1 MFVANRMTKNPIVVA
16 PDDKVDEAALIMKQ
30 HGFRRLPVVDQGQVV
45 GFFSDRDLMKVTP
58 SPATTLSKYE
68 VNSLLAKMTVKE
80 IMTRK
85 VITISADAP
94 IEEAALIMYKQKIGG
109 MPVISSTNTLVGIIT
124 ETDIF
129 KAFVD
134 IMILTEPSTRITISG
149 EDAVGVIH
157 GVTTVFAD
165 LGINITSLVSTKKAS
180 EAGKYDLVVR
190 AQIDDVEAVKAK
202 LAEKGYNVISAVKI
216 G

>member
-16 PDDKVDEAALIMKQ
+16 PNDKVDEAALIMKQ

-68 VNSLLAKMTVKE
+68 VNSLLAKMAVKE

-149 EDAVGVIH
+149 EDTVGVIH

-190 AQIDDVEAVKAK
+190 AQIDNVEAVKVK

>member
-1 MFVANRMTKNPIVVA
+1 MTKNPIVVA
-16 PDDKVDEAALIMKQ
+16 PNDKVDEAADIMKK
-30 HGFRRLPVVDQGQVV
+30 HGFRRLPVVEEGQVV
-45 GFFSDRDLMKVTP
+45 GFFSDRDLMKAAP

-80 IMTRK
+80 IMTKK
-85 VITISADAP
+85 VITIHADAT
-94 IEEAALIMYKQKIGG
+94 IEEAALIMYHQKIGG

-134 IMILTEPSTRITISG
+134 IMVLTEPSTRITISG
-149 EDAVGVIH
+149 EDTIGVIH
-157 GVTTVFAD
+157 GVTRIFAEM
-165 LGINITSLVSTKKAS
+165 GINIISLVSAKKAN
-180 EAGKYDLVVR
+180 EAGKYDLIVR
-190 AQIDDVEAVKAK
+190 APIDDVDVLKQK
-202 LAEKGYNVISAVKI
+202 LAENGYQVTSIIKI